1 MVMFMLNLVDC
12 WASRKALAKIIREA
26 LRNKLECD
34 VDILI
39 NSVKITKENGRVHL
53 KADFEAD
60 TTEEDGKNIIKKTVG
75 LK

>member
-26 LRNKLECD
+26 LRNKLGCD

-39 NSVKITKENGRVHL
+39 NSVKITKENSRVHL
-53 KADFEAD
+53 RADFEAD
-60 TTEEDGKNIIKKTVG
+60 MTEEDGKNIIKKTVG